1 MALADVDGAG
11 HNDVKPVTNLADPPQ
26 GSAGSKRAHL
36 AEPAQ
41 AFDFSRLQ
49 GWKRL
54 VVTCSDNSGSHSCS
68 RMCAFGVGEV
78 QWDVGGL
85 APDWLQRYRSAQ
97 AAICTSQAAYQG
109 RTRGMGWA

>member
-11 HNDVKPVTNLADPPQ
+11 QNDVEPVTNLADLPQ
-26 GSAGSKRAHL
+26 GSAGSKRVHL

-54 VVTCSDNSGSHSCS
+54 VVTCSDNSGGHSCS
-68 RMCAFGVGEV
+68 RMCAFGVGEE
-78 QWDVGGL
+78 QWEVGGL
-85 APDWLQRYRSAQ
+85 APDWLPIRSS
-97 AAICTSQAAYQG
+97 CHSHVPSAYQG